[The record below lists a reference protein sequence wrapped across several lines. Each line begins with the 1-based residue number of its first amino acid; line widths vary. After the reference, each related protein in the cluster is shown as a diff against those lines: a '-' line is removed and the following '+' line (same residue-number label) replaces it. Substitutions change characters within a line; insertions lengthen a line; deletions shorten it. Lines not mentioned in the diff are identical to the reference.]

1 LVCCVG
7 GWVCGG
13 VCVFVL
19 GGGDG
24 GEGGVMQP
32 PRPRRVAL
40 TRTFPG
46 QWSLYVFEEDDQ
58 RYQLLQSVR
67 VCSRCHELPQT
78 SLYDSIFCSGGSSST
93 RLVCWHTST
102 VYNPLCFHVSRLVNV
117 CVFAHQQC
125 VGCCMCRLICSQAHT
140 HREAWFVM
148 TCENLIHVL
157 HVDKKPSEGLNLIHV
172 LQMDKKPSERLV
184 LQICARALTPKP
196 E

>member
-1 LVCCVG
+1 MCA
-7 GWVCGG
+7 G

-19 GGGDG
+19 GGGHG

-93 RLVCWHTST
+93 RLVCWYTST

-117 CVFAHQQC
+117 CVCTPTVCWLLYVQVDMFACAHASGSVVCDDVRESYSC
-125 VGCCMCRLICSQAHT
+125 VACGQKA
-140 HREAWFVM
+140 V
-148 TCENLIHVL
+148 
-157 HVDKKPSEGLNLIHV
+157 
-172 LQMDKKPSERLV
+172 
-184 LQICARALTPKP
+184 
-196 E
+196 

>member
-1 LVCCVG
+1 MIQYFAVVEVRQPDSFAGTRVPYTTL
-7 GWVCGG
+7 
-13 VCVFVL
+13 CVFMFL
-19 GGGDG
+19 
-24 GEGGVMQP
+24 
-32 PRPRRVAL
+32 
-40 TRTFPG
+40 
-46 QWSLYVFEEDDQ
+46 
-58 RYQLLQSVR
+58 
-67 VCSRCHELPQT
+67 
-78 SLYDSIFCSGGSSST
+78 DSSM
-93 RLVCWHTST
+93 
-102 VYNPLCFHVSRLVNV
+102 

-125 VGCCMCRLICSQAHT
+125 VGCCMCRLICSHAHT